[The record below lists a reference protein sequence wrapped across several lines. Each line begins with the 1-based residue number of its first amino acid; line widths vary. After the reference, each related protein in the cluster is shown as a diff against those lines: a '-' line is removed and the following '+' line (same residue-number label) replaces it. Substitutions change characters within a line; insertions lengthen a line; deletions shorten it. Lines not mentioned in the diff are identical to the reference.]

1 MEKKLYKEQLIILDY
16 IKFYTKK
23 LFKKKIQVDSIP
35 YSDFVT
41 WANCIGKQKI
51 KIFQKKNLL
60 SIEYIKI
67 LIIELLSIGKNNEF
81 CIQGPILKKKNK
93 FNIIYS
99 YCKRND
105 FKKNIFHDS
114 YFNVKSN
121 EVKNTLWFLISL
133 DNYLPPRKSKNIF
146 IVYKKSKKFKI
157 FNLIKIT
164 LKILRKKKSFYYLN
178 NTYSLSEI
186 Y

>member
-81 CIQGPILKKKNK
+81 CIQGPILKKKK
-93 FNIIYS
+93 
-99 YCKRND
+99 
-105 FKKNIFHDS
+105 
-114 YFNVKSN
+114 
-121 EVKNTLWFLISL
+121 
-133 DNYLPPRKSKNIF
+133 
-146 IVYKKSKKFKI
+146 
-157 FNLIKIT
+157 
-164 LKILRKKKSFYYLN
+164 
-178 NTYSLSEI
+178 
-186 Y
+186 